1 MPSAAGGST
10 GPALSR
16 GSAGASWRDW
26 CLSHILAVGQELGGG
41 PEPQPSRQRG
51 LPSTRREVSQV
62 PGPAV
67 LQVGGGAG
75 DRRAGVELGHHL
87 SCLEGMGPGPGDGQ
101 ALGCLRKSCVKLFS
115 WRMGHTSR
123 EQRGSARLMLGSGKW
138 ALRAHHSFSPV
149 QTPFCPG
156 QPAGPL
162 VCPGLASHRGIAG
175 DKGLDASSVLW
186 RRFWEPP

>member
-10 GPALSR
+10 GPALSQ
-16 GSAGASWRDW
+16 GSAGASWRNW

-51 LPSTRREVSQV
+51 LPSSGREVSQV

-75 DRRAGVELGHHL
+75 GRRAGVELGHHL
-87 SCLEGMGPGPGDGQ
+87 SCLEGMGLGPGDGQ

-115 WRMGHTSR
+115 WRMGHTSS
-123 EQRGSARLMLGSGKW
+123 EQRGSARLVLGSGK
-138 ALRAHHSFSPV
+138 RAVGARHSFSPV
-149 QTPFCPG
+149 QTPSCPG
-156 QPAGPL
+156 QPAGPS
-162 VCPGLASHRGIAG
+162 VCPGLVSPRGRAG

-186 RRFWEPP
+186 RRSWEPP